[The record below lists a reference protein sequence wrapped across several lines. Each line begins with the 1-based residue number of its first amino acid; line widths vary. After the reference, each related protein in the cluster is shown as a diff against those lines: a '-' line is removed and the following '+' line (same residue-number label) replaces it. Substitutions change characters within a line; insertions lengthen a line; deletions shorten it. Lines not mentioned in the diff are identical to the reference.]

1 MIALVNEFLLVAK
14 LDGGFIPCSVDQ
26 LTVELAGAAATELD
40 PDWLKQAAAGILH
53 YFKDELGQNQV
64 TTAEF
69 SDALA
74 RVLAGL
80 GLTAVISSFDPAT
93 TEGGTVPQK
102 DQTKPGPNLPSPT
115 VTHPQAKP
123 ITKVWKTDLQTIAAE
138 SKSLGELEFQ
148 RRLRARLDEAIAA
161 CPEAVE
167 FSGLRECV
175 KQLTGRKHW
184 CEECR
189 RLETWIL
196 EVVTA
201 RFSQKIGAGRCAL
214 LVR

>member
-1 MIALVNEFLLVAK
+1 MNEFLLVAK

-64 TTAEF
+64 TIAEF

-80 GLTAVISSFDPAT
+80 GLTAVISSFDT
-93 TEGGTVPQK
+93 LTNEGGNVLQK
-102 DQTKPGPNLPSPT
+102 DQPKAESNLPSPT
-115 VTHPQAKP
+115 APHTQAKP
-123 ITKVWKTDLQTIAAE
+123 ITKVWKADLQAIAAE
-138 SKSLGELEFQ
+138 SKSLGELDFQ

-175 KQLTGRKHW
+175 KQLTERKHW

-196 EVVTA
+196 EVMTS
-201 RFSQKIGAGRCAL
+201 RFSQEIGARRCAL